1 MGQGVRYGLAAIIR
15 ETPLGTVY
23 GHSGFMP
30 GYQTEARYYPAQK
43 FALAFQFNSSAQG
56 ALGRSPAAVVGEI
69 ARRLIET
76 R

>member
-1 MGQGVRYGLAAIIR
+1 MSAAVMQPVEVIS
-15 ETPLGTVY
+15 P
-23 GHSGFMP
+23 MP
-30 GYQTEARYYPAQK
+30 DPARRSFLGYQTEARYYPAQK

-69 ARRLIET
+69 ARRLIEA